1 MAALHDAA
9 VVRQTHPARPNPRL
23 RRISPA
29 ASRVG
34 RQSSPGEKEL
44 FGSAH
49 PVTKS
54 HRDMLRPV
62 GHSKKVVPRH
72 KRQKEERISLSTKY
86 ERRYRN
92 GTTFSTLVR
101 GLKRLVS
108 ALQCE
113 SLGHSQKSLLDA
125 IDELSKRLRKRIEKA
140 EQKALMTTFYGQPPQ
155 VSIR

>member
-1 MAALHDAA
+1 MAALHNAA

-29 ASRVG
+29 VSRVG
-34 RQSSPGEKEL
+34 RQSSPGGKER

-49 PVTKS
+49 SVTES
-54 HRDMLRPV
+54 DRDMLRPE
-62 GHSKKVVPRH
+62 GHSGKVVPRH
-72 KRQKEERISLSTKY
+72 KRQKEERITPSTKY

-92 GTTFSTLVR
+92 GTTFSTLVHR
-101 GLKRLVS
+101 LKRLVS

-113 SLGHSQKSLLDA
+113 SLGHSQKSLLDT

-140 EQKALMTTFYGQPPQ
+140 EGKALTTTFYGQPPQ